1 MNLFILDAGGAGLV
15 IFMLLGFMFL
25 AILIEAIMMMLLKYN
40 KPGKTLLD
48 SLVINLVSLGA
59 GYLIIYSLGSLDFT
73 DNEYLNLFVLYLLT
87 VLIEGIC
94 LYLLNRTKPLNK
106 TLLTVFVINIIT
118 YLGLL
123 ILKIY

>member
-15 IFMLLGFMFL
+15 LFMLLGFMFL

>member
-15 IFMLLGFMFL
+15 LFMLLGFMFL

-48 SLVINLVSLGA
+48 SLVINLVSLGV

>member
-1 MNLFILDAGGAGLV
+1 MV

>member
-15 IFMLLGFMFL
+15 LFMLLGFMFL

-94 LYLLNRTKPLNK
+94 LYLLNRTKPVNK

>member
-15 IFMLLGFMFL
+15 LFVLLGFMFL

>member
-15 IFMLLGFMFL
+15 LFVLLGFMFL

-94 LYLLNRTKPLNK
+94 LYLLNRTKPVNK